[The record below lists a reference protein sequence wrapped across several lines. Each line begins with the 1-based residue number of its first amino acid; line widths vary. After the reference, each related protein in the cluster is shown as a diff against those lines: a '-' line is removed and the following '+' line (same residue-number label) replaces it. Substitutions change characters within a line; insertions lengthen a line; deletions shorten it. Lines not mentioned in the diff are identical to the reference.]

1 MPNFD
6 PLASPVAVTFQA
18 IGTLLLALMIARLGR
33 IFGWRYAN
41 RWAIG
46 FGALLLAL
54 ASQRAFIAGGGTFWW
69 LPYLAGEW
77 AFLALLAAGCR
88 ELGGV
93 AAPNRRS
100 VLYALPAALV
110 VAALVARLS
119 PTFNDLFVVQALL
132 MSLGFAAAFVTLG
145 RFSPE
150 RRTAGWQMMRLA
162 LALLG
167 TLFLSYV
174 PLYWASRHIAALS
187 FLSFS
192 ALADLLGEVL
202 LGFGMVLVIS
212 EEASREL
219 NDAVVALKEVRNQL
233 EEKLR
238 IDPLTE
244 VLNRHAFYSMLRV
257 QDEQTASGTVVMI
270 DIDHLK
276 EINDQ
281 AGHVVGD
288 AAIRA
293 AANAVREKVRA
304 DDLLFRWGGDE
315 FLLVV
320 PNLRLEIV
328 SRRLQS
334 LADGITF
341 AATSR
346 HPAGHVRLSW
356 GGAEF
361 GPKQTIDQAIA
372 LADAAM
378 YQRRLLARRLNIVAG
393 ERS

>member
-1 MPNFD
+1 MLD
-6 PLASPVAVTFQA
+6 LHPLISPVAVTFQA
-18 IGTLLLALMIARLGR
+18 IGTLLLALMIAQLGR
-33 IFGWRYAN
+33 IFGWRYAK

-54 ASQRAFIAGGGTFWW
+54 VSERAFIAAGGSGWW
-69 LPYLAGEW
+69 LLYLIGEW
-77 AFLALLAAGCR
+77 AFLVLLTTGCR
-88 ELGGV
+88 ELRGDR
-93 AAPNRRS
+93 AADLRS
-100 VLYALPAALV
+100 FLYALPAAL
-110 VAALVARLS
+110 AASALLVHFS
-119 PTFNDLFVVQALL
+119 VTFNDLFVVQSFL
-132 MSLGFAAAFVTLG
+132 MAVGFAVAFVTLG
-145 RFSPE
+145 RFSPA

-162 LALLG
+162 LALLSM
-167 TLFLSYV
+167 LFLSYV
-174 PLYWASRHIAALS
+174 PLQWASNHIVALP

-192 ALADLLGEVL
+192 SLADLLGEVL

-212 EEASREL
+212 EEARREL
-219 NDAVVALKEVRNQL
+219 NDAVVALQEVRNQL

-244 VLNRHAFYSMLRV
+244 VLNRHAFYSMLRM
-257 QDEQTASGTVVMI
+257 QDQQTATGTVVMI

-281 AGHVVGD
+281 AGHIVGD

-293 AANAVREKVRA
+293 TANAVREKVRA

-315 FLLVV
+315 FLLLV

-334 LADGITF
+334 LANGITF
-341 AATSR
+341 AATAR

-361 GPKQTIDQAIA
+361 GPKQSIDQAIA
-372 LADAAM
+372 SADAAM
-378 YQRRLLARRLNIVAG
+378 YERRLLARRLNIVAG

>member
-6 PLASPVAVTFQA
+6 PLVSPVAVTFQA
-18 IGTLLLALMIARLGR
+18 IGTLLLALMIAQLGR
-33 IFGWRYAN
+33 IFGWRYAK

-54 ASQRAFIAGGGTFWW
+54 ASERAYIAAGGSGW
-69 LPYLAGEW
+69 LIPYLAGEW
-77 AFLALLAAGCR
+77 AFLGLLITGCR
-88 ELGGV
+88 ELRGDG
-93 AAPNRRS
+93 PLKFRS
-100 VLYALPAALV
+100 MLYAVPAALAAALLLARFP
-110 VAALVARLS
+110 VAAG
-119 PTFNDLFVVQALL
+119 DLFAIQSLL
-132 MSLGFAAAFVTLG
+132 MAAGFAAAFVTLG
-145 RFSPE
+145 RFDPE
-150 RRTAGWQMMRLA
+150 RRSAGWQMMRLA

-167 TLFLSYV
+167 ILFLSYV
-174 PLYWASRHIAALS
+174 VLGWTSNHVVALP
-187 FLSFS
+187 FLSFTS
-192 ALADLLGEVL
+192 LADLLGEVL
-202 LGFGMVLVIS
+202 LGFGMVLLIS
-212 EEASREL
+212 EEARREL
-219 NDAVVALKEVRNQL
+219 NDAVVALEDVRKQL

-244 VLNRHAFYSMLRV
+244 VLNRHAFYSMLGAH
-257 QDEQTASGTVVMI
+257 DEQAASGTVVMI

-315 FLLVV
+315 FLLLV

-334 LADGITF
+334 LGDGITF
-341 AATSR
+341 PATPR

-361 GPKQTIDQAIA
+361 GPNQTIDQAIA
-372 LADAAM
+372 VADSAM
-378 YQRRLLARRLNIVAG
+378 YQRRLVARRIHIVKAV
-393 ERS
+393 ES